1 MKIKYLVTTKE
12 WRDRIN
18 GNTYFASQIENLEDG
33 TINKLPF
40 QYGYGTH
47 SEFIAKDFLN
57 LKGFNSDL
65 PIKFIKI
72 PNCKQREVKDFGGSY

>member
-1 MKIKYLVTTKE
+1 MKTKYLVTTKE
-12 WRDRIN
+12 WRDRTY
-18 GNTYFASQIENLEDG
+18 GNTYFSSQIENLEDG
-33 TINKLPF
+33 MTYKLPF

-47 SEFIAKDFLN
+47 SEFIAKEFLN

-72 PNCKQREVKDFGGSY
+72 PNCKQREVKEFGGGY